1 MYQIF
6 KKVLRNKGKWVL
18 VSVALLTLSNTL
30 FNYFFLF
37 FISNMISKRPIPF
50 LAGYDWLAFAVML
63 ITTLLIN
70 KASQGR
76 LIRISYNVLFEFE
89 QIILQK
95 FRMAS
100 YNDFERLGKEKL
112 YTALNDARLL
122 SNMPST
128 LVSNFNALIM
138 ILCCII
144 FFLWIYFYAACIL
157 LIVMIGI
164 LVLYLKRDKIITGK
178 LKEVRLVQD
187 KFYEIVDDLLHGFKE
202 VKMSTV
208 RSRNLYF
215 KHLLEIKTRG
225 NKLGI
230 RAENDY
236 LNNEMAGRFSWFAI
250 IGIVIYLF
258 PLVFTVNDT
267 QTVTFMVAILYLIG
281 PVQLILASMPYYG
294 GVKVAMGRLNE
305 FNELLQPLK
314 EESTQ
319 ENIPYHQEA
328 FESLW
333 FEDVCYEHTDGRLQK
348 NFVLGP
354 VNLKIDKGEVIFIIG
369 GNGSGKSTFFNILT
383 GLYRPVRGNIYFN
396 GRKLEKEE
404 FPHYRNQMAALF
416 SNSHLFSRN
425 YDDFLLEDSNTE
437 MWKWVHCLDMQ
448 EVFDLANTSLHK
460 QISKGQQKRLAMI
473 YAMLENKE
481 IMAMDEW
488 AAEQD
493 PHMREF
499 FYTSFLQQLREL
511 QKTVIIITH
520 DDRYFDQADRIIK
533 FDYGKIVK
541 DFSAARVE

>member
-50 LAGYDWLAFAVML
+50 LAGYDWLAFTVML

-164 LVLYLKRDKIITGK
+164 LILYLKRDKIITGK

-215 KHLLEIKTRG
+215 KHLLDIKTRG

-258 PLVFTVNDT
+258 PLLFTVNDT

-314 EESTQ
+314 EENTQ

-333 FEDVCYEHTDGRLQK
+333 FEDVYYEHTDGRLQK

-520 DDRYFDQADRIIK
+520 DDRYFNQADRIIK